1 MKKLA
6 LVQAASAIVSGTRM
20 CRPVGDTE
28 TLLIVGLGEAKLPK
42 CEMLLQGAD
51 RSFES
56 PGHRRFNL
64 VFGAADLAVTSGALC
79 EVDTWPRTT

>member
-28 TLLIVGLGEAKLPK
+28 TLLIVGLGEAKLTK
-42 CEMLLQGAD
+42 CKMLLQGAD

-56 PGHRRFNL
+56 PGHRRLNL
-64 VFGAADLAVTSGALC
+64 VIGATDLAVTPGALC
-79 EVDTWPRTT
+79 EVGT